1 MKIFFSVGE
10 PSGDLHG
17 SNLIRALRSRQPD
30 IECIG
35 FGGPKMVAAGAR
47 LHEDLTRQAI
57 MGIWRIASAIPT
69 LLLLLLRADRI
80 FRHERPDAVVLI
92 DFPGFNWWIAWRAKQ
107 RRIPVIYYGT
117 PQLWAWAPWRTKKMR
132 RLTDHVLCK
141 LPFEQDWFRQR
152 GVHATYVGHPYFDQ
166 LASQS
171 LDQQFLN
178 HQRDHTRPLVVILPG
193 SRTQEI
199 KLNLVWFLKATEHIR
214 AKIPTARFV
223 VASYNKKQSVLADE
237 ICRQQGISMEIFH
250 GRTQELMELADC
262 CMACSGSV
270 SLELLYRTKPT
281 VIYYRIS
288 RFVYYLL
295 KLFLTVRYITLVNIL
310 SDPQPL
316 QPTRQPSGPASPTAN
331 RALMP
336 EYPTYLDKSEQMAQ
350 HVIRWLTDKDE
361 HRQLTEKMNRLKDR
375 ICAPGAS
382 QRSADYI
389 LDVLHAANRN
399 LPSTSATVSDELDK
413 AA

>member
-17 SNLIRALRSRQPD
+17 SNLIRALHSRQPD

-199 KLNLVWFLKATEHIR
+199 KSNLVWFLKATEHIR

-223 VASYNKKQSVLADE
+223 VAGYNKKQSILTDD

-250 GRTQELMELADC
+250 GRTQELMKLADC

-281 VIYYRIS
+281 VIYYRVS
-288 RFVYYLL
+288 RFAYYLV
-295 KLFLTVRYITLVNIL
+295 KPFLTVRYITLVNIL

-316 QPTRQPSGPASPTAN
+316 KPTRQPSGVTSPPAD

-336 EYPTYLDKSEQMAQ
+336 EYPTYLDKSKPMAQ

-361 HRQLTEKMNRLKDR
+361 RRQLTERMNRLKDR

-389 LDVLHAANRN
+389 LAALGEGRQSR
-399 LPSTSATVSDELDK
+399 PAASGAVSDELDK